1 MSSNLPKTARRQRW
15 STSIIFLK
23 VILPNKNMTAQRI
36 LRDSF
41 RYVYLSNS
49 SLFLFLQGWECSSV
63 GEHLPNRTG
72 HNSVL
77 TSKTRKSKT
86 PAQHRNQKGGLTHLM
101 QASIHSGTALTSIK
115 GSAKT
120 GCYVCQRQSPPTQ
133 QRSCVHVTNEN
144 KKSK

>member
-1 MSSNLPKTARRQRW
+1 MIAP
-15 STSIIFLK
+15 
-23 VILPNKNMTAQRI
+23 RI

-49 SLFLFLQGWECSSV
+49 SLFFGKSILEMHSQVQTRLRTRPLQGWECSSV
-63 GEHLPNRTG
+63 GEHLPNMPG

-86 PAQHRNQKGGLTHLM
+86 PAQYRNQKGGLAHLM
-101 QASIHSGTALTSIK
+101 QGINPFRHSPNSIK

-120 GCYVCQRQSPPTQ
+120 GCYVCQRQASDPTMLMC
-133 QRSCVHVTNEN
+133 SCN
-144 KKSK
+144 K